1 MSVAAA
7 AAAPVVGFDV
17 IADHIYAIHAQAVAS
32 DGIANTVAGVFR
44 VVGRK
49 LVSSF
54 TEGMGKRKSSTGT
67 AGANPPPAKRR
78 VSVVS
83 TSVTN
88 YVGPPTAMLI
98 NQDVTPPH
106 AHHRPSVLQPI
117 YKRLAPDQIVRLK
130 AGDEVIVVVPGG
142 GRG

>member
-1 MSVAAA
+1 MWQSSIAIVVMPVAAA

-17 IADHIYAIHAQAVAS
+17 IADHIYAVHAKAVAS

-78 VSVVS
+78 VSVIS

-88 YVGPPTAMLI
+88 YARLLITAVISGILSI
-98 NQDVTPPH
+98 PVT
-106 AHHRPSVLQPI
+106 VTLF
-117 YKRLAPDQIVRLK
+117 
-130 AGDEVIVVVPGG
+130 
-142 GRG
+142 

>member
-1 MSVAAA
+1 MLQCVAVIHSYPVMSVAAA

-17 IADHIYAIHAQAVAS
+17 IADHIYAIHAQAVAL

-49 LVSSF
+49 LVSLF

-78 VSVVS
+78 VSVVIMS
-83 TSVTN
+83 DRLLLCLSIRMLPRHMHTTARWFFSQYTSVS
-88 YVGPPTAMLI
+88 
-98 NQDVTPPH
+98 
-106 AHHRPSVLQPI
+106 RPS
-117 YKRLAPDQIVRLK
+117 RLFV
-130 AGDEVIVVVPGG
+130 
-142 GRG
+142 